1 VFGKLKEQKWAKI
14 SFVAITFI
22 IIFSILNLYLTN
34 IIGFLFPFIL
44 IVAFSLILNK
54 PVDYLE
60 KKKVPRWLG
69 TIMSL
74 LTFLS
79 ILIGMVTAAVMQ
91 LIIGSKMLL
100 ELLNKN
106 SEKIIEII
114 NNFYEENILPIMN
127 SVRESVS
134 SLNVDQKDTLE
145 EKAIEMGQNVLEQ
158 TVGFIQKFLEI
169 IPVILTALPSIF
181 AGLIFVSLATFFL
194 TKDFHIIKKKIEG
207 KLSEERIKK
216 LRIINSEIKKTVLGF
231 AKAQITLIAITFVIV
246 LIGLFVIGVEYTL
259 LLALL
264 IGLVDILP
272 YIGTGII
279 FIPWIIGSFV
289 IGDTKVGVSLVILY
303 VLVVVQ
309 RNIMEPKIL
318 SNNIGLDPLSTL
330 LAVYLGFYFFGFLGL
345 IMGPLFLLVGKMV
358 YNVYFTQKNNT

>member
-1 VFGKLKEQKWAKI
+1 MFEKLKERKWAKI
-14 SFVAITFI
+14 SLIAIAFI
-22 IIFSILNLYLTN
+22 IIFSVLNLYLTN

-44 IVAFSLILNK
+44 IVTFSLILNK

-69 TIMSL
+69 TILSL
-74 LTFLS
+74 LIFLS
-79 ILIGMVTAAVMQ
+79 ILIGIVVGAVIQ
-91 LIIGSKMLL
+91 LIIGSKILL

-106 SEKIIEII
+106 SEKIIDII
-114 NNFYEENILPIMN
+114 NNFYEKNVLPIMN
-127 SVRESVS
+127 SVRESFS
-134 SLNVDQKDTLE
+134 SLNVDQKDTLQ
-145 EKAIEMGQNVLEQ
+145 EKAIEMGQNILGQ
-158 TVGFIQKFLEI
+158 TVSFIQKFLEI

-207 KLSEERIKK
+207 KLTEERIKK
-216 LRIINSEIKKTVLGF
+216 LKIINNEIKKTVLGF
-231 AKAQITLIAITFVIV
+231 AKAQLTLITITFVIV
-246 LIGLFVIGVEYTL
+246 LIGLFIIGVKYTF
-259 LLALL
+259 LLALI

-279 FIPWIIGSFV
+279 FIPWIVGSFIV
-289 IGDTKVGVSLVILY
+289 GDTKVGISLTILY

-330 LAVYLGFYFFGFLGL
+330 LAIYLGFYFFGFLGL
-345 IMGPLFLLVGKMV
+345 IIGPIFLLIGKMV
-358 YNVYFTQKNNT
+358 YNIYFTQKNNT